1 MADLTYKRMTSETDG
16 DIPLLTRIFALPEVS
31 RYVSI
36 SEAYFRYVTHTP
48 NVYFYK
54 AYENGRLIGTAHLE
68 KQGSTLYMSV
78 VVFPPYQGKGLGK
91 RMVKDVRD
99 DAFGLGFGRIE
110 VSIDESN
117 EASRKVFESAGFIF
131 VDQDGELFNYIY
143 ERKTGTGV

>member
-1 MADLTYKRMTSETDG
+1 
-16 DIPLLTRIFALPEVS
+16 
-31 RYVSI
+31 
-36 SEAYFRYVTHTP
+36 
-48 NVYFYK
+48 
-54 AYENGRLIGTAHLE
+54 
-68 KQGSTLYMSV
+68 MSV

-117 EASRKVFESAGFIF
+117 EASRKVFEGAGFIF

-143 ERKTGTGV
+143 ERKTGTGA